1 MAALWQ
7 SVGYASGWLWTVA
20 AQHLWEAT
28 VFTALVFLL
37 MALLRRLPA
46 RTRYSLGLLAAVKFL
61 APSVLLF
68 SLLKALRPDAFGL
81 ASMRRLAFLDPFAV
95 LAPGAP
101 PARAADL
108 VGIHGFGI
116 VFAAAWIAGGGILA
130 ALWWQR
136 RRNFVEIL
144 GRVRRAIAAGGSA
157 QDESQAAGRSA
168 LQIGHTA
175 ERAALADI
183 RRRLGIRRPV
193 ELVISAE
200 VLQPGVWGIWRPVV
214 VLPEGILAEL
224 TPGELEMVLL
234 HELLHVRR
242 WDNLTS
248 HLQMVL
254 CWVFWFHPLVWLLD
268 RRLLA
273 ERELACDEQVLRLSG
288 ASNLYARCLLKVLR
302 HGIGWRLAGASVAG
316 GANLRRRLG
325 RILAETGDDRAQAP
339 WRPRVHR
346 GVVAATALLLVAS
359 SLAAG
364 GAAFERALFASC
376 RQAAHVVAR
385 HATSPSS
392 VSAVHDAHPR
402 ALQPTASRRPAPA
415 PAKPCHPSGPL
426 EFGANRDQDSARQK
440 TKLRVA

>member
-136 RRNFVEIL
+136 RQRFTWIL
-144 GRVRRAIAAGGSA
+144 RRARRAQAAGGTA
-157 QDESQAAGRSA
+157 PQT
-168 LQIGHTA
+168 GHTA

-193 ELVISAE
+193 DLVISPE

-325 RILAETGDDRAQAP
+325 RILAEHDDDRAQAP
-339 WRPRVHR
+339 WRHRLHR
-346 GVVAATALLLVAS
+346 GLVAATALLLVAS

-415 PAKPCHPSGPL
+415 PTKPCHPSGPL
-426 EFGANRDQDSARQK
+426 EFGANRDQRQK
-440 TKLRVA
+440 SAGLSQA